1 MEALG
6 VTARDA
12 EAKMAHEIHRYWVA
26 ILCGFSADG
35 VGEEAAVAA
44 ELLYALR
51 AWATASAGKPPRDT
65 DGGRAFAAHA
75 SAVRHMLDLWERG
88 REVPGL

>member
-1 MEALG
+1 MSLRWVRLHLRRVRVAVGLDPLL
-6 VTARDA
+6 TAD
-12 EAKMAHEIHRYWVA
+12 
-26 ILCGFSADG
+26 
-35 VGEEAAVAA
+35 
-44 ELLYALR
+44 LLYALR
-51 AWATASAGKPPRDT
+51 AWAAANAGKPPRDT